1 MAPLSLLVGGCAIAE
16 RDWEPM
22 SDKQVRTC
30 AWLKVARETER
41 RQVPGTDTY
50 VEVGR
55 EMVLVDGMLLERAWR
70 ENGCG

>member
-1 MAPLSLLVGGCAIAE
+1 
-16 RDWEPM
+16 M
-22 SDKQVRTC
+22 SEKQAWTC
-30 AWLKVARETER
+30 AWLEVARETER